1 MRMPKPA
8 TKKQTTVAISADA
21 YDQAHVKRLMA
32 AMAAFMGADA
42 ANDQMA
48 LTQRAA

>member
-8 TKKQTTVAISADA
+8 TKKPTTIAISADA
-21 YDQAHVKRLMA
+21 YDQATTKRLMA
-32 AMAAFMGADA
+32 AMAAFMAADC